1 MHLEEWM
8 NYQIGPF
15 SVGSILSALLLLCI
29 CLVAAKLLMKLVD
42 RMILRLKVEKSLHH
56 FIRSAA
62 KFGLLFL
69 TVLIVADSIGIPVTS
84 LVTVLGVVGLA
95 VSLAVQD
102 SLAKL
107 AGGLMVLAA
116 KPFVVGDF
124 IDAGSVSGTVQ
135 EIGLIYTCLSTP
147 DNKKIYLPNNDIAS
161 ARITNYSAQTTR
173 RVDVAVC
180 VSYDDETEK
189 VKRALRQALES
200 VPGPLEDP
208 APFIGITGYLDSS
221 IQYTVR
227 VWVKNADYWD
237 VYYALMEKVRQSF
250 AKNGV
255 EMTYQHLNVHLIG
268 EEKGEKS

>member
-8 NYQIGPF
+8 NYRIGQF

-29 CLVAAKLLMKLVD
+29 CLVVAKLLMKLVD

-62 KFGLLFL
+62 QFGLLFL
-69 TVLIVADSIGIPVTS
+69 TVLIADSIGIPVTS

-124 IDAGSVSGTVQ
+124 IDAGSVSGTV
-135 EIGLIYTCLSTP
+135 
-147 DNKKIYLPNNDIAS
+147 
-161 ARITNYSAQTTR
+161 
-173 RVDVAVC
+173 
-180 VSYDDETEK
+180 
-189 VKRALRQALES
+189 
-200 VPGPLEDP
+200 
-208 APFIGITGYLDSS
+208 
-221 IQYTVR
+221 
-227 VWVKNADYWD
+227 
-237 VYYALMEKVRQSF
+237 
-250 AKNGV
+250 
-255 EMTYQHLNVHLIG
+255 
-268 EEKGEKS
+268 

>member
-1 MHLEEWM
+1 MKLEEWM
-8 NYQIGPF
+8 NYQIGQI
-15 SVGSILSALLLLCI
+15 SVGKILSALLLLCV
-29 CLVAAKLLMKLVD
+29 CLAVAKLLMKLVD

-84 LVTVLGVVGLA
+84 LVTVLGVVGLS

-107 AGGLMVLAA
+107 TSGLTLLAA

-173 RVDVAVC
+173 RVDVVVC
-180 VSYDDETEK
+180 ASYDDDPER
-189 VKRALRQALES
+189 VKEALRQALES

-221 IQYTVR
+221 IQYTLSA
-227 VWVKNADYWD
+227 WVKNVDYWD
-237 VYYALMEKVRQSF
+237 VYYALLEKVRQSF
-250 AKNGV
+250 SQNGV
-255 EMTYQHLNVHLIG
+255 EMTYNHLNVHLVG
-268 EEKGEKS
+268 ETKE